1 MQNVILGRYLPYNTV
16 IHRLDPR
23 FKIIAMLALL
33 IASFQKMQWVAYGVL
48 ALFTLLLL
56 LTAKVKLKTVFKSL
70 KAMWFMIVV
79 ILIFNVILIKTG
91 DVLFTIGT
99 FPVYVNALLQ
109 TATIAVR
116 LTLMIS
122 ITTILTAT
130 TRPLDLTYGLEFY
143 MTPLK
148 VFHFPAH
155 EIAMTISVALRFI
168 PTLLEETE
176 KIMKAQASRGVDL
189 NGGSFKSR
197 ISGVIAL
204 IIPLFVSSFERSEE
218 LANAM
223 EARGY
228 NPSGKRTRYRVLKF
242 SRLDVIGFIILTI
255 VVAAVFILIYN
266 PAAFGMGGLM

>member
-1 MQNVILGRYLPYNTV
+1 MKNITLGRYLPYDTW

-23 FKIIAMLALL
+23 FKIIAMIALLVCVFQPLPWIVNGFLALVIL
-33 IASFQKMQWVAYGVL
+33 V
-48 ALFTLLLL
+48 LLLMSR
-56 LTAKVKLKTVFKSL
+56 VKISSIFKSL
-70 KAMWFMIVV
+70 KAMWFMILV
-79 ILIFNVILIKTG
+79 ILIFNVILIRTG
-91 DVLFTIGT
+91 EVLFTIFDYPIYT
-99 FPVYVNALLQ
+99 KALLQ

-130 TRPLDLTYGLEFY
+130 TRPLDLTYGLEFF

-148 VFHFPAH
+148 VIKFPAH
-155 EIAMTISVALRFI
+155 EIAMTISIALRFI

-189 NGGSFKSR
+189 KGGTFKQKING
-197 ISGVIAL
+197 IIAL
-204 IIPLFVSSFERSEE
+204 IIPLFVSSFQRSEE

-228 NPSGKRTRYRVLKF
+228 KPSGKRTRYRTLKF
-242 SRLDVIGFIILTI
+242 HAGDLVGLIVTTVI
-255 VVAAVFILIYN
+255 VALVFIAIYN
-266 PAAFGMGGLM
+266 PALIGIGGLV